1 MKWVLM
7 MLVYWNLF
15 IQELRWVLVIYYSDC
30 LFLEVKYI
38 KTEMFVLNYFY
49 DIVFFICLS
58 LFGFLKNTI
67 L

>member
-15 IQELRWVLVIYYSDC
+15 IQELKWGPVIYYSDC
-30 LFLEVKYI
+30 LLLKVKYI
-38 KTEMFVLNYFY
+38 KTEVFVLNYFY
-49 DIVFFICLS
+49 DIVFFYMLEFVWIK
-58 LFGFLKNTI
+58 KN